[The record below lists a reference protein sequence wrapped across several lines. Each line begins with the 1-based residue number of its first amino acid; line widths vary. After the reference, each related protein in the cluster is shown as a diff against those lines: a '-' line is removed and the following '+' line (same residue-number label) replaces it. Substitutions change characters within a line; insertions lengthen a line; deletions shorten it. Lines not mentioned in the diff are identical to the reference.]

1 VDTLPNNPC
10 SIKSEL
16 LRKYI
21 GKLDTLYDSVRDNS
35 DVLDAGP
42 DRIQLD
48 ESNQRV
54 VENREDSKAARA
66 RYIDHVH
73 DHGC

>member
-1 VDTLPNNPC
+1 VLNNPC

-21 GKLDTLYDSVRDNS
+21 GKLDALYDSVRDNAE
-35 DVLDAGP
+35 VVDAGP
-42 DRIQLD
+42 DRIQLNS
-48 ESNQRV
+48 SNRRV
-54 VENREDSKAARA
+54 VESREDSKAARA
-66 RYIDHVH
+66 QYAGHVH